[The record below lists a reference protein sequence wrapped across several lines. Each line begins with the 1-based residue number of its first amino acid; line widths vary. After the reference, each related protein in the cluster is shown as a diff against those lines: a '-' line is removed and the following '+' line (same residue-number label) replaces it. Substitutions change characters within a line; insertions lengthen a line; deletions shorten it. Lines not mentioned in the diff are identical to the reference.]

1 MNEKDIIQGC
11 IRNDEHCQR
20 ILFDTYAKK
29 MMTLCLRYSN
39 FHRQD
44 AEDVLQE
51 GFIRIF
57 NKIHLYKDFGSF
69 EGWMKRIFIN
79 IAIRRNQN
87 AQKKAHISAPLGD
100 NISTI
105 HVPEAFNN
113 LSVEEILDVIADLPQ
128 GYRMV
133 FNLSVI
139 DGYSHNEIAQILDI
153 KPATSRS
160 QLTKAKQLL
169 KQLLTSP
176 TLNVPAKIKISTF

>member
-11 IRNDEHCQR
+11 IHNEEISQR
-20 ILFDTYAKK
+20 ALFDNYAKR

-39 FHRQD
+39 FQKQD

-87 AQKKAHISAPLGD
+87 NKKKAHISVPID
-100 NISTI
+100 DKISAI
-105 HVPEAFNN
+105 HVPEALNN
-113 LSVEEILDVIADLPQ
+113 LSVEEILDVIADLPD

-133 FNLSVI
+133 FNLYVI
-139 DGYSHNEIAQILDI
+139 DGYSHKEIAQILDI

-160 QLTKAKQLL
+160 QLTKAKYLL
-169 KQLLTSP
+169 KQLLAGP
-176 TLNVPAKIKISTF
+176 QQQVALNTPF